1 MSNDAVHTVFK
12 NMHNFQLTML
22 NPLQLKQLSQSLEGT
37 LLYDELHKTIYSTDA
52 SVYKIK
58 PQAVAL
64 PKTVDDICKLIEF
77 ANTNKISITPRTAGT
92 SLAGQ
97 TVGSGIIVDVSKH
110 FTKIISFDANRK
122 TVTVQ
127 PGVIRDELNLFL
139 KPHGLF
145 FGPNT
150 STTNRCMIGGMVGNN
165 SSGTTSI
172 RYGVTRDKIVEI
184 KAILSDGSPVV
195 FKELSSAEFLEKT
208 KGDSLESKIY
218 KTIYDELSVVENQ
231 NEIIKEF
238 PKPEIHRRNTGYAI
252 DLLLK
257 SELFSGTEK
266 TINLGKLLCGSEG
279 TLAFTTEIT
288 LKVDD
293 LPPANNVMVV
303 AHFHTIK
310 ESLEAVVTAM
320 KHHLYTCE
328 MMDDTILNCTKTNR
342 EQAKNRFFIQGDP
355 KAVIMLE
362 VASHSMEDAERQAD
376 DLIADLEK
384 NNFGYAL
391 PKIYGSDIDKINELR
406 KAGLGLLGSIVGD
419 DKAADSIE
427 DTAVELND
435 LPNYIEEFAAMMSK
449 YNQEAIYY
457 AHAGAGE
464 IHLRP
469 VLNLKKKEDLKL
481 FRIIATEVAVLVKK
495 YKGSL
500 SGEHGDGI
508 VRGEFLPFMI
518 GEMNYNLLKRI
529 KNAFDPNAILNKGKI
544 IDTPKMDE
552 NLRMVAGRVEPEI
565 QTIQDF
571 SDSMGILRAAEKCN
585 GSGDCRKL
593 PSAGGTLCPSYRATR
608 NEKDTT
614 RARANAL
621 REYLTNSDKENK
633 FDYDELYKV
642 FELCVSCKACAS
654 ECPSNVDVASLKAE
668 FLYQYQK
675 ANGFSLRNKIFAFNA
690 KLNNL
695 GSITPKLTNYVVNL
709 PFVKNKMGIASKRQ
723 VPLLAPKPF
732 RKWHEKN
739 VNTIQ
744 NGSFPNGKI
753 YLFCDEFTNFYDVS
767 VGIDAFEL
775 LTKLGYEV
783 VIIDHEESGRSFISK
798 GFLEQAKAIANINV
812 DIFSSVI
819 KDDCPL
825 VGIEPSAIL
834 TFRDE
839 YLRLA
844 DDKESAQSISKNAFT
859 IEEFFKKEIA
869 LGKITSDQFS
879 DVKKEI
885 KIHGH
890 CHQKSLSSVEATFSM
905 LNLPKNNS
913 VTIYNSGCCGMAGSF
928 GYEKEHYDISMQIGE
943 DTLFPKV
950 RATER
955 TVTIAAAGTS
965 CRHQIYDGTN
975 REALHPVT
983 ILKSCLK

>member
-1 MSNDAVHTVFK
+1 MMLFTQFLK

-77 ANTNKISITPRTAGT
+77 ANANKISITPRTAGT

-110 FTKIISFDANRK
+110 FTKIVSFDADKK

-172 RYGVTRDKIVEI
+172 RYGVTRDKIIEI

-195 FKELSSAEFLEKT
+195 FKELSSSEFLEKT

-231 NEIIKEF
+231 IEILKEF

-362 VASHSMEDAERQAD
+362 VASHSMEDAELQAD

-391 PKIYGSDIDKINELR
+391 PKIYGSDIDKINDLR

-427 DTAVELND
+427 DTAVELHD
-435 LPNYIEEFAAMMSK
+435 LPNYIEEFAAMMRK

-495 YKGSL
+495 YRGSL

-518 GEMNYNLLKRI
+518 GETNYNLLKRI

-585 GSGDCRKL
+585 GSGDCRKM

-695 GSITPKLTNYVVNL
+695 GSITPKLTNYMVNL

-723 VPLLAPKPF
+723 VPLLAPKTF

-783 VIIDHEESGRSFISK
+783 LIIDHEESGRSFISK
-798 GFLEQAKAIANINV
+798 GFLEQAKAIATINV
-812 DIFSSVI
+812 DIFASI
-819 KDDCPL
+819 ITDDCPL

-844 DDKESAQSISKNAFT
+844 DDKESAQNISKNAFT

-879 DVKKEI
+879 DMKKEI

-928 GYEKEHYDISMQIGE
+928 GYEKEHYDISIQMGE
-943 DTLFPKV
+943 DTLFPKI
-950 RATER
+950 RATEQ
-955 TVTIAAAGTS
+955 TVAIAAAGTS
-965 CRHQIYDGTN
+965 CRHQIFDGTN

>member
-1 MSNDAVHTVFK
+1 
-12 NMHNFQLTML
+12 ML
-22 NPLQLKQLSQSLEGT
+22 NSLPLKQLSASLEGT

-52 SVYKIK
+52 SVYKFRPI
-58 PQAVAL
+58 AVAL
-64 PKTVDDICKLIEF
+64 PKTVEDITKLIHF
-77 ANTNKISITPRTAGT
+77 ANANKISLTPRTAGT

-97 TVGSGIIVDVSKH
+97 TVGSGIIVDVSKY
-110 FTKIISFDANRK
+110 FTQIVSFDANKK

-150 STTNRCMIGGMVGNN
+150 STSNRCMIGGMVGNN

-184 KAILSDGSPVV
+184 KALLSDGSSVV
-195 FKELSSAEFLEKT
+195 FKELSSAEFIEKT

-218 KTIYDELSVVENQ
+218 KTIYEELSNEATQ
-231 NEIIKEF
+231 KEIIKEF
-238 PKPEIHRRNTGYAI
+238 PKPEIHRRNTGYAV
-252 DLLLK
+252 DLLLQ

-288 LKVDD
+288 LKADD
-293 LPPANNVMVV
+293 LPPTNNVMVV
-303 AHFHTIK
+303 AHFHTIQ
-310 ESLEAVVTAM
+310 ESLEAVMIAM

-342 EQAKNRFFIQGDP
+342 EQAKNSFFIQGDP

-362 VASHSMEDAERQAD
+362 VASHSMEDAESQANA
-376 DLIADLEK
+376 LIADLELH
-384 NNFGYAL
+384 NFGYAL

-427 DTAVELND
+427 DTAVELSD
-435 LPNYIEEFAAMMSK
+435 LPDYIAEFAAMMKK
-449 YNQEAIYY
+449 YGQEAIYY

-464 IHLRP
+464 LHLRP

-481 FRIIATEVAVLVKK
+481 FRTIATEVAVLVKK
-495 YKGSL
+495 YRGSL

-518 GEMNYNLLKRI
+518 GETNYELLKRI
-529 KNAFDPNAILNKGKI
+529 KAAFDPNTILNEGKI
-544 IDTPKMDE
+544 VNTPKMDE
-552 NLRMVAGRVEPEI
+552 NLRMESGRVEPEI

-621 REYLTNSDKENK
+621 REYLTNSDKDNK
-633 FDYDELYKV
+633 FDYEELYQV

-654 ECPSNVDVASLKAE
+654 ECPSNVDVAALKAE

-690 KLNNL
+690 RLNNL
-695 GSITPKLTNYVVNL
+695 GSITPRITNYMVNL
-709 PFVKNKMGIASKRQ
+709 PFVKKKMGIAPQRQ
-723 VPLLAPKPF
+723 VPLLAPKTF
-732 RKWHEKN
+732 RKWYENKAAEPK
-739 VNTIQ
+739 T
-744 NGSFPNGKI
+744 GSFPNGKV

-783 VIIDHEESGRSFISK
+783 EIVDHEESGRAFLSK
-798 GFLEQAKAIANINV
+798 GFLQEAKAIANSNV
-812 DIFSSVI
+812 SIFSDLISE
-819 KDDCPL
+819 DFPL
-825 VGIEPSAIL
+825 IGIEPSAIL

-844 DDKESAQSISKNAFT
+844 DDKESAQKLSKNVFT
-859 IEEFFKKEIA
+859 IEEFFKKEITS
-869 LGKITSDQFS
+869 GKIHSGQFS
-879 DVKKEI
+879 DVQKEI

-890 CHQKSLSSVEATFSM
+890 CHQKSLSSVEATFAM
-905 LNLPKNNS
+905 LNLPQNSS

-928 GYEKEHYDISMQIGE
+928 GYEKEHYDISMQMGE

-950 RATER
+950 RATSE
-955 TVTIAAAGTS
+955 TTAIAAAGTS
-965 CRHQIYDGTN
+965 CRHQIFDGTK

-983 ILKSCLK
+983 ILRSCLS

>member
-1 MSNDAVHTVFK
+1 MSQN
-12 NMHNFQLTML
+12 L
-22 NPLQLKQLSQSLEGT
+22 PLQLLASSLEGD
-37 LLYDELHKTIYSTDA
+37 LFYDELHKVIYSTDA
-52 SVYKIK
+52 SVYQIK
-58 PQAVAL
+58 PIAIAR
-64 PKTVDDICKLIEF
+64 PKSVTDIQTLVHF
-77 ANTNKISITPRTAGT
+77 ANEHQIPLTPRTAGT

-97 TVGSGIIVDVSKH
+97 TVGSGIIVDVSKY
-110 FTKIISFDANRK
+110 FTKIVALDQENK

-139 KPHGLF
+139 KPYGLF

-150 STTNRCMIGGMVGNN
+150 STSNRCMIGGMVGNN

-172 RYGVTRDKIVEI
+172 RYGVTRDKIVELN
-184 KAILSDGSPVV
+184 AILSDGSETV
-195 FKELSSAEFLEKT
+195 FTSLSSAEFIEKT
-208 KGDSLESKIY
+208 KGDTLENQIY
-218 KTIYDELSVVENQ
+218 KTVYEELSNADTQ

-238 PKPEIHRRNTGYAI
+238 PKPEIHRRNTGYAV

-257 SELFSGTEK
+257 SDLFSGNEP

-279 TLAFTTEIT
+279 TLAFTTEVT

-293 LPPANNVMVV
+293 LPPTHNIMVA
-303 AHFHTIK
+303 AHFHTIQ
-310 ESLEAVVTAM
+310 ESLEAVMIAM

-362 VASHSMEDAERQAD
+362 VASHSVEDAEKQAD
-376 DLIADLEK
+376 ALIADLEQ

-391 PKIYGSDIDKINELR
+391 PKLYGQDIDKINELR

-427 DTAVELND
+427 DTAVELSD
-435 LPNYIEEFAAMMSK
+435 LPNYIAEFAAMMK
-449 YNQEAIYY
+449 KHGQEAIYY

-464 IHLRP
+464 LHLRP
-469 VLNLKKKEDLKL
+469 VLNLKKKEDLQL
-481 FRIIATEVAVLVKK
+481 FRTIATEVAVLVKK
-495 YKGSL
+495 YRGSL

-518 GEMNYNLLKRI
+518 GESNYELLKRI
-529 KNAFDPNAILNKGKI
+529 KKAFDPNAIFNKGRI
-544 IDTPKMDE
+544 TDTPKMDE
-552 NLRMVAGRVEPEI
+552 NLRMEAGREEPEI

-571 SDSMGILRAAEKCN
+571 SDSLGILRLAEKCN

-621 REYLTNSDKENK
+621 RQYLTDSTKQNK
-633 FDYDELYKV
+633 FDQEELYQV
-642 FELCVSCKACAS
+642 FDLCVSCKACAS
-654 ECPSNVDVASLKAE
+654 ECPSNVDVAALKSE

-675 ANGFSLRNKIFAFNA
+675 ANGFSKRNKTFAYNA

-695 GSITPKLTNYVVNL
+695 GSLTPKLTNWFANL
-709 PFVKNKMGIASKRQ
+709 SFVKKRMGIAPQRV
-723 VPLLAPKPF
+723 VPHLAPKTF
-732 RKWHEKN
+732 RKWLDKN
-739 VNTIQ
+739 HKELEE
-744 NGSFPNGKI
+744 GECPNGKVI
-753 YLFCDEFTNFYDVS
+753 LFCDEFTNFYDVS
-767 VGIDAFEL
+767 VGIDTYEL
-775 LTKLGYEV
+775 LTNLGYEV
-783 VIIDHEESGRSFISK
+783 VIVDHQESGRAFISK
-798 GFLEQAKAIANINV
+798 GFLEQAKAIATINV
-812 DIFSSVI
+812 DIFKELVTNEI
-819 KDDCPL
+819 PL

-839 YLRLA
+839 YIRLA
-844 DDKESAQSISKNAFT
+844 EDKAGAEQLAKNVYT
-859 IEEFFKKEIA
+859 IEEFFTNQIEKGAIR
-869 LGKITSDQFS
+869 SDQFS
-879 DVKKEI
+879 EEVKEI

-890 CHQKSLSSVEATFSM
+890 CHQKSLSSVQATFAM
-905 LNLPKNNS
+905 LNIPKNTT

-928 GYEKEHYDISMQIGE
+928 GYEKEHYEISMQMGE
-943 DTLFPKV
+943 DTLFPKI
-950 RATER
+950 R
-955 TVTIAAAGTS
+955 TTDSSVYIAAAGTS
-965 CRHQIYDGTN
+965 CRHQIFDGTK
-975 REALHPVT
+975 RIAQHPVT

>member
-1 MSNDAVHTVFK
+1 
-12 NMHNFQLTML
+12 ML

-110 FTKIISFDANRK
+110 FTKIVSFDADKK

-195 FKELSSAEFLEKT
+195 FKELSTAEFLEKT

-310 ESLEAVVTAM
+310 ESLEAVVIAM

-342 EQAKNRFFIQGDP
+342 EQAKNRFFMQGDP

-391 PKIYGSDIDKINELR
+391 PKIYGSDIDKINDLR

-427 DTAVELND
+427 DTAVELHD

-495 YKGSL
+495 YRGSL

-518 GEMNYNLLKRI
+518 GETNYNLLKRI

-621 REYLTNSDKENK
+621 REYLTNSDKVNK

-695 GSITPKLTNYVVNL
+695 GSITPKLTNYIVNL
-709 PFVKNKMGIASKRQ
+709 SFVKNKMGIASKRQ
-723 VPLLAPKPF
+723 VPLLAPKTF

-739 VNTIQ
+739 VNSIQ

-783 VIIDHEESGRSFISK
+783 LIIDHEESGRSFISK
-798 GFLEQAKAIANINV
+798 GFLEQAKSIANINV
-812 DIFSSVI
+812 DIFSSI
-819 KDDCPL
+819 ITDDCPL

-859 IEEFFKKEIA
+859 IEEFFKREIT
-869 LGKITSDQFS
+869 LGRITSDQFS

-928 GYEKEHYDISMQIGE
+928 GYEKEHYDISMQMGE
-943 DTLFPKV
+943 DTLFPKI
-950 RATER
+950 RATEQ
-955 TVTIAAAGTS
+955 TVAIAAAGTS
-965 CRHQIYDGTN
+965 CRHQIFDGTN

>member
-1 MSNDAVHTVFK
+1 
-12 NMHNFQLTML
+12 ML
-22 NPLQLKQLSQSLEGT
+22 NSLPLKQLSASLEGT

-52 SVYKIK
+52 SVYKFRPI
-58 PQAVAL
+58 AVAL
-64 PKTVDDICKLIEF
+64 PKTVGDITKLIHF
-77 ANTNKISITPRTAGT
+77 ANANKISLTPRTAGT

-97 TVGSGIIVDVSKH
+97 TVGSGIIVDVSKY
-110 FTKIISFDANRK
+110 FTQIVSFDADKK

-150 STTNRCMIGGMVGNN
+150 STSNRCMIGGMVGNN

-184 KAILSDGSPVV
+184 KALLSDGSSVV
-195 FKELSSAEFLEKT
+195 FKELSSEEFIEKT

-218 KTIYDELSVVENQ
+218 KTIYEELSNEATQ
-231 NEIIKEF
+231 KEIIKEF
-238 PKPEIHRRNTGYAI
+238 PKPEIHRRNTGYAV
-252 DLLLK
+252 DLLLQ

-288 LKVDD
+288 LKADD
-293 LPPANNVMVV
+293 LPPTNNVMVV
-303 AHFHTIK
+303 AHFNTIQ
-310 ESLEAVVTAM
+310 ESLEAVMIAM

-342 EQAKNRFFIQGDP
+342 EQAKNSFFIQGDP

-362 VASHSMEDAERQAD
+362 VASHSMEDAESQANA
-376 DLIADLEK
+376 LIADLELH
-384 NNFGYAL
+384 NFGYAL

-427 DTAVELND
+427 DTAVELSD
-435 LPNYIEEFAAMMSK
+435 LPDYIAEFAAMMKK
-449 YNQEAIYY
+449 YGQEAIYY

-464 IHLRP
+464 LHLRP

-481 FRIIATEVAVLVKK
+481 FRTIATEVAVLVKK
-495 YKGSL
+495 YRGSL

-518 GEMNYNLLKRI
+518 GETNYELLKRI
-529 KNAFDPNAILNKGKI
+529 KAAFDPNTILNEGKI
-544 IDTPKMDE
+544 VNTPKMDE
-552 NLRMVAGRVEPEI
+552 NLRMESGRVEPEI

-621 REYLTNSDKENK
+621 REYLTNSDKDNK
-633 FDYDELYKV
+633 FDYEELYQV

-654 ECPSNVDVASLKAE
+654 ECPSNVDVAALKAE

-690 KLNNL
+690 RLNNL
-695 GSITPKLTNYVVNL
+695 GSITPRITNYMVNL
-709 PFVKNKMGIASKRQ
+709 PFVKKKMGIAPQRQ
-723 VPLLAPKPF
+723 VPLLAPKTF
-732 RKWHEKN
+732 RKWYENKADEPK
-739 VNTIQ
+739 TD
-744 NGSFPNGKI
+744 SFPNGKV

-783 VIIDHEESGRSFISK
+783 EIVDHEESGRAFLSK
-798 GFLEQAKAIANINV
+798 GFLQEAKAIANSNV
-812 DIFSSVI
+812 SIFSDLISE
-819 KDDCPL
+819 DFPL
-825 VGIEPSAIL
+825 IGIEPSAIL

-844 DDKESAQSISKNAFT
+844 DDKESAQKLSKNVFT
-859 IEEFFKKEIA
+859 IEEFFKKEITS
-869 LGKITSDQFS
+869 GKIHSGQFS
-879 DVKKEI
+879 DVQKEI

-890 CHQKSLSSVEATFSM
+890 CHQKSLSSVEATFAM
-905 LNLPKNNS
+905 LNLPQNSS

-928 GYEKEHYDISMQIGE
+928 GYEKEHYDISMQMGE

-950 RATER
+950 RATSE
-955 TVTIAAAGTS
+955 TTAIAAAGTS
-965 CRHQIYDGTN
+965 CRHQIFDGTK

-983 ILKSCLK
+983 ILRSCLS

>member
-1 MSNDAVHTVFK
+1 
-12 NMHNFQLTML
+12 ML
-22 NPLQLKQLSQSLEGT
+22 NSLPLKQLSASLEGT

-52 SVYKIK
+52 SVYKFRPI
-58 PQAVAL
+58 AVAL
-64 PKTVDDICKLIEF
+64 PKTVGDITKLIHF
-77 ANTNKISITPRTAGT
+77 ANANKISLTPRTAGT

-97 TVGSGIIVDVSKH
+97 TVGSGIIVDVSKY
-110 FTKIISFDANRK
+110 FTKIVSFDANKK

-150 STTNRCMIGGMVGNN
+150 STSNRCMIGGMVGNN

-184 KAILSDGSPVV
+184 KALLSDGSSVV
-195 FKELSSAEFLEKT
+195 FKELSSEEFIEKT

-218 KTIYDELSVVENQ
+218 KTIYEELSNEATQ
-231 NEIIKEF
+231 KEIIKEF
-238 PKPEIHRRNTGYAI
+238 PKPEIHRRNTGYAV
-252 DLLLK
+252 DLLLQ

-288 LKVDD
+288 LKADD
-293 LPPANNVMVV
+293 LPPTNNVMVV
-303 AHFHTIK
+303 AHFNTIQ
-310 ESLEAVVTAM
+310 ESLEAVMIAM

-342 EQAKNRFFIQGDP
+342 EQAKNSFFIQGDP

-362 VASHSMEDAERQAD
+362 VASHSMEDAESQANA
-376 DLIADLEK
+376 LIADLELH
-384 NNFGYAL
+384 NFGYAL

-427 DTAVELND
+427 DTAVELSD
-435 LPNYIEEFAAMMSK
+435 LPDYIAEFAAMMKK
-449 YNQEAIYY
+449 YGQEAIYY

-464 IHLRP
+464 LHLRP

-481 FRIIATEVAVLVKK
+481 FRTIATEVAVLVKK
-495 YKGSL
+495 YRGSL

-518 GEMNYNLLKRI
+518 GETNYELLKRI
-529 KNAFDPNAILNKGKI
+529 KAAFDPNTILNEGKI
-544 IDTPKMDE
+544 VNTPKMDE
-552 NLRMVAGRVEPEI
+552 NLRMESGRVEPEI

-621 REYLTNSDKENK
+621 REYLTNSDKDNK
-633 FDYDELYKV
+633 FDYEELYQV

-654 ECPSNVDVASLKAE
+654 ECPSNVDVAALKAE

-690 KLNNL
+690 RLNNL
-695 GSITPKLTNYVVNL
+695 GSITPRITNYMVNL
-709 PFVKNKMGIASKRQ
+709 PFVKKKMGIAPQRQ
-723 VPLLAPKPF
+723 VPLLAPKTF
-732 RKWHEKN
+732 RKWYENKADEPK
-739 VNTIQ
+739 TD
-744 NGSFPNGKI
+744 SFPNGKV

-783 VIIDHEESGRSFISK
+783 EIVDHEESGRAFLSK
-798 GFLEQAKAIANINV
+798 GFLQEAKAIANSNV
-812 DIFSSVI
+812 SIFSDLISE
-819 KDDCPL
+819 DFPL
-825 VGIEPSAIL
+825 IGIEPSAIL

-844 DDKESAQSISKNAFT
+844 DDKESAQKLSKNVFT
-859 IEEFFKKEIA
+859 IEEFFKKEITS
-869 LGKITSDQFS
+869 GKIHSGQFS
-879 DVKKEI
+879 DVQKEI

-890 CHQKSLSSVEATFSM
+890 CHQKSLSSVEATFAM
-905 LNLPKNNS
+905 LNLPQNSS

-928 GYEKEHYDISMQIGE
+928 GYEKEHYDISMQMGE

-950 RATER
+950 RATSE
-955 TVTIAAAGTS
+955 TTAIAAAGTS
-965 CRHQIYDGTN
+965 CRHQIFDGTK

-983 ILKSCLK
+983 ILRSCLS

>member
-1 MSNDAVHTVFK
+1 
-12 NMHNFQLTML
+12 ML
-22 NPLQLKQLSQSLEGT
+22 NSLPLKQLSASLEGT

-52 SVYKIK
+52 SVYKFRPI
-58 PQAVAL
+58 AVAL
-64 PKTVDDICKLIEF
+64 PKTVGDITKLIHF
-77 ANTNKISITPRTAGT
+77 ANANKISLTPRTAGT

-97 TVGSGIIVDVSKH
+97 TVGSGIIVDVSKY
-110 FTKIISFDANRK
+110 FTKIVSFDANKK

-150 STTNRCMIGGMVGNN
+150 STSNRCMIGGMVGNN

-184 KAILSDGSPVV
+184 KALLSDGSSVV
-195 FKELSSAEFLEKT
+195 FKELSSAEFIEKT

-218 KTIYDELSVVENQ
+218 KTIYEELSNEATQ
-231 NEIIKEF
+231 KEIIKEF
-238 PKPEIHRRNTGYAI
+238 PKPEIHRRNTGYAV
-252 DLLLK
+252 DLLLQ

-288 LKVDD
+288 LKADD
-293 LPPANNVMVV
+293 LPPTNNVMVV
-303 AHFHTIK
+303 AHFHTIQ
-310 ESLEAVVTAM
+310 ESLEAVMIAM

-342 EQAKNRFFIQGDP
+342 EQAKNSFFIQGDP

-362 VASHSMEDAERQAD
+362 VASHSMEDAESQANA
-376 DLIADLEK
+376 LIADLELH
-384 NNFGYAL
+384 NFGYAL

-427 DTAVELND
+427 DTAVELSD
-435 LPNYIEEFAAMMSK
+435 LPDYIAEFAAMMKK
-449 YNQEAIYY
+449 YGQEAIYY

-464 IHLRP
+464 LHLRP

-481 FRIIATEVAVLVKK
+481 FRTIATEVAVLVKK
-495 YKGSL
+495 YRGSL

-518 GEMNYNLLKRI
+518 GETNYELLKRI
-529 KNAFDPNAILNKGKI
+529 KAAFDPNTILNEGKI
-544 IDTPKMDE
+544 VNTPKMDE
-552 NLRMVAGRVEPEI
+552 NLRMESGRVEPEI

-621 REYLTNSDKENK
+621 REYLTNSDKDNK
-633 FDYDELYKV
+633 FDYEELYQV

-654 ECPSNVDVASLKAE
+654 ECPSNVDVAALKAE

-690 KLNNL
+690 RLNNL
-695 GSITPKLTNYVVNL
+695 GSITPRITNYMVNL
-709 PFVKNKMGIASKRQ
+709 PFVKKKMGIAPQRQ
-723 VPLLAPKPF
+723 VPLLAPKTF
-732 RKWHEKN
+732 RKWYENKADEPK
-739 VNTIQ
+739 TS
-744 NGSFPNGKI
+744 SFPNGKV

-783 VIIDHEESGRSFISK
+783 EIVDHEESGRAFLSK
-798 GFLEQAKAIANINV
+798 GFLQEAKAIANSNV
-812 DIFSSVI
+812 SIFSDLISE
-819 KDDCPL
+819 DFPL
-825 VGIEPSAIL
+825 IGIEPSAIL

-844 DDKESAQSISKNAFT
+844 DDKESAQKLSKNVFT
-859 IEEFFKKEIA
+859 IEEFFKKEITS
-869 LGKITSDQFS
+869 GKIHSGQFS
-879 DVKKEI
+879 DVQKEI

-890 CHQKSLSSVEATFSM
+890 CHQKSLSSVEATFAM
-905 LNLPKNNS
+905 LNLPQNSS

-928 GYEKEHYDISMQIGE
+928 GYEKEHYDISMQMGE

-950 RATER
+950 RATSE
-955 TVTIAAAGTS
+955 TTAIAAAGTS
-965 CRHQIYDGTN
+965 CRHQIFDGTK

-983 ILKSCLK
+983 ILRSCLS

>member
-1 MSNDAVHTVFK
+1 M
-12 NMHNFQLTML
+12 LTA
-22 NPLQLKQLSQSLEGT
+22 LQLQHLSESLEGT
-37 LLYDELHKTIYSTDA
+37 LLYDELHKTIYATDA
-52 SVYKIK
+52 SAYRIM
-58 PQAVAL
+58 PLAVAL
-64 PKTVDDICKLIEF
+64 PKNEGDIIKLIQF
-77 ANTNKISITPRTAGT
+77 ANKNKISLTPRTAGT

-97 TVGSGIIVDVSKH
+97 TVGNGIIVDVSKY
-110 FTKIISFDANRK
+110 FTKIVSFDAEKK
-122 TVTVQ
+122 TITVQ

-150 STTNRCMIGGMVGNN
+150 STSNRCMIGGMVGNN

-184 KAILSDGSPVV
+184 KAVLSDGSKVV
-195 FKELSSAEFLEKT
+195 FKELSSSEFIEKT
-208 KGDSLESKIY
+208 KANSLESKIY
-218 KTIYDELSVVENQ
+218 KTIYEELSNTENQ
-231 NEIIKEF
+231 KEIVKEF
-238 PKPEIHRRNTGYAI
+238 PKPEIHRRNTGYAV

-279 TLAFTTEIT
+279 TLAFTTEVT

-293 LPPANNVMVV
+293 LPPTNNIMVV
-303 AHFHTIK
+303 AHFHTIQ

-342 EQAKNRFFIQGDP
+342 EQAKNRFFIQGEP
-355 KAVIMLE
+355 KVVIMLE
-362 VASHSMEDAERQAD
+362 VASAISMEDAEFQANA
-376 DLIADLEK
+376 LIADLEN

-427 DTAVELND
+427 DTAVELSD
-435 LPNYIEEFAAMMSK
+435 LPNYIDDFSAMMKSHG
-449 YNQEAIYY
+449 QEAIYY

-469 VLNLKKKEDLKL
+469 ILNLKTKEGLYQ
-481 FRIIATEVAVLVKK
+481 FRAIATEVAHLVKK
-495 YKGSL
+495 YRGSL

-518 GEMNYNLLKRI
+518 GEKNYELLKRI
-529 KNAFDPNAILNKGKI
+529 KAAFDPNIVLNEGKI
-544 IDTPKMDE
+544 VNAFKMDE
-552 NLRMVAGRVEPEI
+552 NLRVEAGRVEPDI

-571 SDSMGILRAAEKCN
+571 SDSMGILRLAEKCN

-621 REYLTNSDKENK
+621 REYLTHSEKDNK
-633 FDYDELYKV
+633 FDHEELYKV

-654 ECPSNVDVASLKAE
+654 ECPSNVDVAALKAE

-675 ANGFSLRNKIFAFNA
+675 ANGFSLRNKIFAYNS
-690 KLNNL
+690 KLNQL
-695 GSITPKLTNYVVNL
+695 GSIAPSVTNFMVNL
-709 PFVKNKMGIASKRQ
+709 PFVKNIMGIASKRE
-723 VPLLAPKPF
+723 VPLLAKMTL
-732 RKWHEKN
+732 RKWIEKN
-739 VNTIQ
+739 KSTAPRN
-744 NGSFPNGKI
+744 SFANGKVC
-753 YLFCDEFTNFYDVS
+753 LFCDEFTNFYDVS
-767 VGIDAFEL
+767 VGIDAYEL
-775 LTKLGYEV
+775 LTALGYEV
-783 VIIDHEESGRSFISK
+783 ILVDHEESGRAFISK
-798 GFLEQAKAIANINV
+798 GFLEEAKSIANINV
-812 DIFSSVI
+812 DIFSNYI
-819 KDDCPL
+819 TADCPL
-825 VGIEPSAIL
+825 IGIEPSAIL

-844 DDKESAQSISKNAFT
+844 DEKDAAEKLSKNVFT
-859 IEEFFKKEIA
+859 IEEFFKNEITK
-869 LGKITSDQFS
+869 GKIHSGQFS
-879 DVKKEI
+879 DIKKTI

-890 CHQKSLSSVEATFSM
+890 CHQKSLSSVEATFAM
-905 LNLPKNNS
+905 LNLPVNSS

-928 GYEKEHYDISMQIGE
+928 GYEKEHYDISMQMGE
-943 DTLFPKV
+943 DTLFPKI
-950 RATER
+950 RATDS
-955 TVTIAAAGTS
+955 TVSIAAAGTS
-965 CRHQIYDGTN
+965 CRHQIFDGTS
-975 REALHPVT
+975 RKALHPVT

>member
-1 MSNDAVHTVFK
+1 MS
-12 NMHNFQLTML
+12 QIL
-22 NPLQLKQLSQSLEGT
+22 PLQQLSDALEGD
-37 LLYDELHKTIYSTDA
+37 LFFDELHRTIYSTDA
-52 SVYKIK
+52 SVYQIK
-58 PQAVAL
+58 PIAVAR
-64 PKTVDDICKLIEF
+64 PKSVDDIQTLVRF
-77 ANTNKISITPRTAGT
+77 ANEHAIPLTPRTAGT

-97 TVGSGIIVDVSKH
+97 TVGSGIIVDVSKY
-110 FTKIISFDANRK
+110 FTKIVSFDKENK

-150 STTNRCMIGGMVGNN
+150 STSNRCMIGGMVGNN

-172 RYGVTRDKIVEI
+172 RYGVTRDKIVEL
-184 KAILSDGSPVV
+184 KAILSDGSATV
-195 FKELSSAEFLEKT
+195 FKSLTSAEFIEKT
-208 KGDSLESKIY
+208 KGDSLENNIY
-218 KTIYDELSVVENQ
+218 KTIYEELSNSETQ
-231 NEIIKEF
+231 NKIVKEF
-238 PKPEIHRRNTGYAI
+238 PKPEIHRRNTGYAV

-257 SELFSGTEK
+257 SDLFSGKEA

-279 TLAFTTEIT
+279 TLAFTTEVT

-293 LPPANNVMVV
+293 LPPAHNIMVA
-303 AHFHTIK
+303 AHFHTIQ
-310 ESLEAVVTAM
+310 ESLEAVMVAM

-342 EQAKNRFFIQGDP
+342 EQAKNSFFIQGDP
-355 KAVIMLE
+355 KAIIMLE
-362 VASHSMEDAERQAD
+362 VASDSLEEAERQAD
-376 DLIADLEK
+376 ALIADLEK

-391 PKIYGSDIDKINELR
+391 PKLYGQDIDKINDLR

-427 DTAVELND
+427 DTAVELSD
-435 LPNYIEEFAAMMSK
+435 LPNYIAEFAAMMKK
-449 YNQEAIYY
+449 YGQEAIYY

-464 IHLRP
+464 LHLRP

-481 FRIIATEVAVLVKK
+481 FRTIATEVAVLVKK
-495 YKGSL
+495 YRGSL

-518 GEMNYNLLKRI
+518 GESNYELLKRI
-529 KNAFDPNAILNKGKI
+529 KKAFDPNTIFNKGRI
-544 IDTPKMDE
+544 TDTPKMDE
-552 NLRMVAGRVEPEI
+552 NLRMEAGREEPEI
-565 QTIQDF
+565 ETIQDF
-571 SDSMGILRAAEKCN
+571 SDSMGILRVAEKCN

-621 REYLTNSDKENK
+621 RQYLTDSDKENK
-633 FDYDELYKV
+633 FDQEELYQV
-642 FELCVSCKACAS
+642 FDLCVSCKACAS

-675 ANGFSLRNKIFAFNA
+675 VNGFSNRNKTFAYNA

-695 GSITPKLTNYVVNL
+695 GSLTPRLTNWFANL
-709 PFVKNKMGIASKRQ
+709 SFVKKKMGIAPQRV
-723 VPLLAPKPF
+723 VPHLALQTFK
-732 RKWHEKN
+732 KWLDKN
-739 VNTIQ
+739 HKELEEGT
-744 NGSFPNGKI
+744 FPNGHVL
-753 YLFCDEFTNFYDVS
+753 LFCDEFTNFYDVS
-767 VGIDAFEL
+767 VGIDTYEL
-775 LTKLGYEV
+775 LTKLGYQV
-783 VIIDHEESGRSFISK
+783 LVIDHQESGRAFISK

-812 DIFSSVI
+812 DIFKELVSAEM
-819 KDDCPL
+819 PL
-825 VGIEPSAIL
+825 IGIEPSAIL

-844 DDKESAQSISKNAFT
+844 DDKAGAEELAKHVFT
-859 IEEFFKKEIA
+859 IEEFFKNEIEKGA
-869 LGKITSDQFS
+869 IRTEQFS
-879 DVKKEI
+879 DEAREI

-905 LNLPKNNS
+905 LNLPQNNT

-928 GYEKEHYDISMQIGE
+928 GYEEEHYEISMQMGE
-943 DTLFPKV
+943 DTLFPKI
-950 RATER
+950 RATDSN
-955 TVTIAAAGTS
+955 VAIAAAGTS
-965 CRHQIYDGTN
+965 CRHQIFDGTK
-975 REALHPVT
+975 RTAQHPIT

>member
-1 MSNDAVHTVFK
+1 
-12 NMHNFQLTML
+12 ML
-22 NPLQLKQLSQSLEGT
+22 SISALKQLSESLEGT
-37 LLYDELHKTIYSTDA
+37 LLYDELHKTIYATDA
-52 SVYKIK
+52 SVYKFK
-58 PQAVAL
+58 PVAVAL
-64 PKTVDDICKLIEF
+64 PKTVQDIKTLIHF
-77 ANTNKISITPRTAGT
+77 AEKNKIALTPRTAGT

-110 FTKIISFDANRK
+110 FTKIISFDAQKK

-150 STTNRCMIGGMVGNN
+150 STSNRCMMGGMVGNN

-184 KAILSDGSPVV
+184 KALLSDGTSAV
-195 FKELSSAEFLEKT
+195 FQELSSAEFIEKT
-208 KGDSLESKIY
+208 KGEALENKIY
-218 KTIYDELSVVENQ
+218 KTIFDELSDVDTQ
-231 NEIIKEF
+231 KEILKEF
-238 PKPEIHRRNTGYAI
+238 PKPEIHRRNTGYAV

-266 TINLGKLLCGSEG
+266 TIHLGKLLCGSEG

-288 LKVDD
+288 LKVDA
-293 LPPANNVMVV
+293 LPPAHNVMVV
-303 AHFHTIK
+303 AHFHTIQ

-342 EQAKNRFFIQGDP
+342 EQAKNRFFIQGEP

-362 VASHSMEDAERQAD
+362 VASDTMEDAERQANA
-376 DLIADLEK
+376 LISDLEK

-391 PKIYGSDIDKINELR
+391 PKIYGTDIDKINELR

-435 LPNYIEEFAAMMSK
+435 LPNYIAEFAAMMKK
-449 YNQEAIYY
+449 YGQEAIYY

-469 VLNLKKKEDLKL
+469 VLNLKKKADLVL
-481 FRIIATEVAVLVKK
+481 FRTIATEVAVLVKK

-518 GEMNYNLLKRI
+518 GATNYELLRRI
-529 KNAFDPNAILNKGKI
+529 KLAFDPNIILNKGKI

-552 NLRMVAGRVEPEI
+552 NLRVESGRVEPEI

-571 SDSMGILRAAEKCN
+571 SDSMGILRVAEKCN

-608 NEKDTT
+608 DEKDTT

-621 REYLTNSDKENK
+621 REYLTTSEKENK
-633 FDYDELYKV
+633 FNHEELYQV

-654 ECPSNVDVASLKAE
+654 ECPSNVDVAALKSE

-675 ANGFSLRNKIFAFNA
+675 ANGFSIRNKIFAYNA
-690 KLNNL
+690 TLNKWGSSIPKVTNL
-695 GSITPKLTNYVVNL
+695 ISNL
-709 PFVKNKMGIASKRQ
+709 SFVKKAMGIAPKRE
-723 VPLLAPKPF
+723 VPFLAEITF
-732 RKWHEKN
+732 RKWYNKN
-739 VNTIQ
+739 KIKARND
-744 NGSFPNGKI
+744 SFPKGKL
-753 YLFCDEFTNFYDVS
+753 YLFCDEFTNHYDVN
-767 VGIDAFEL
+767 VGIDTYEL
-775 LTKLGYEV
+775 LTQLGYEV
-783 VIIDHEESGRSFISK
+783 LMVAHEESGRAFISK
-798 GFLEQAKAIANINV
+798 GFLEEAQVVANKNV
-812 DIFSSVI
+812 AIFSPI
-819 KDDCPL
+819 ITDDCPL
-825 VGIEPSAIL
+825 IGIEPSAIL

-839 YLRLA
+839 YLRLSK
-844 DDKESAQSISKNAFT
+844 DKKSAEELAKNAFT
-859 IEEFFKKEIA
+859 VEEFFKKEIHS
-869 LGKITSDQFS
+869 GKIHSEQFS
-879 DVKKEI
+879 EKALEI

-890 CHQKSLSSVEATFSM
+890 CHQKSLSTIEATFSM

-928 GYEKEHYDISMQIGE
+928 GYEKEHYAISMQMGE

-950 RATER
+950 RSTAETAL
-955 TVTIAAAGTS
+955 IAAAGTS
-965 CRHQIYDGTN
+965 CRHQIFDGTS
-975 REALHPVT
+975 RKALHPST

>member
-1 MSNDAVHTVFK
+1 M
-12 NMHNFQLTML
+12 LTS
-22 NPLQLKQLSQSLEGT
+22 LQLQQLSESLEGT
-37 LLYDELHKTIYSTDA
+37 LLFDNLHKTLYATDA
-52 SVYKIK
+52 SAYRIM
-58 PQAVAL
+58 PLAVAY
-64 PKTVDDICKLIEF
+64 PKTNEDIVKLIHF
-77 ANTNKISITPRTAGT
+77 ATKNKISLTPRTAGT

-97 TVGSGIIVDVSKH
+97 TVGNGIIVDVSKH
-110 FTKIISFDANRK
+110 FTKIISFDALNK
-122 TVTVQ
+122 TITVQ
-127 PGVIRDELNLFL
+127 PGVIRDELNLYL

-184 KAILSDGSPVV
+184 EAILSDGSSAI
-195 FKELSSAEFLEKT
+195 FKELSSSEFIEKT
-208 KGDSLESKIY
+208 KGNSLESTIY
-218 KTIYDELSVVENQ
+218 KTIYQELSNAETQ

-238 PKPEIHRRNTGYAI
+238 PKPEIHRRNTGYAV

-257 SELFSGTEK
+257 SELFSGSEE

-288 LKVDD
+288 LKVDN
-293 LPPANNVMVV
+293 LPPTNNVMVV
-303 AHFHTIK
+303 AHFHTIQ

-362 VASHSMEDAERQAD
+362 VASHQSMEDAEMQANA
-376 DLIADLEK
+376 LIADLER

-391 PKIYGSDIDKINELR
+391 PKIYGSDIDKIHDLR

-419 DKAADSIE
+419 KKAADSIE

-435 LPNYIEEFAAMMSK
+435 LPNYIAEFAAMMK
-449 YNQEAIYY
+449 HYGQEAIYY

-464 IHLRP
+464 LHLRP
-469 VLNLKKKEDLKL
+469 ILNLKKKEDVKL
-481 FRIIATEVAVLVKK
+481 FRTIATEVAHLVKK
-495 YKGSL
+495 YRGSL

-508 VRGEFLPFMI
+508 VRGEFIPFMI
-518 GEMNYNLLKRI
+518 GEKNYKLLKRI
-529 KNAFDPNAILNKGKI
+529 KTAFDPNAILNIGKI
-544 IDTPKMDE
+544 VNAYKMDE
-552 NLRMVAGRVEPEI
+552 NLRVEAGRVEPDI

-621 REYLTNSDKENK
+621 REYLTHSDKGNK
-633 FDYDELYKV
+633 FDYEELYKV

-654 ECPSNVDVASLKAE
+654 ECPSNVDVAALKAE

-675 ANGFSLRNKIFAFNA
+675 ANGFSVRNRIFANNS

-695 GSITPKLTNYVVNL
+695 GSITPSITNFIVNL
-709 PFVKNKMGIASKRQ
+709 SVVKNIMGIAPKRE
-723 VPLLAPKPF
+723 VPLLSPTTF
-732 RKWHEKN
+732 RKWHKKN
-739 VNTIQ
+739 KSKAQ
-744 NGSFPNGKI
+744 SDSFINGKV

-767 VGIDAFEL
+767 VGIDAYEL

-783 VIIDHEESGRSFISK
+783 VLIDHEESGRAFISK
-798 GFLEQAKAIANINV
+798 GFLEEAQVIADKNVAI
-812 DIFSSVI
+812 F
-819 KDDCPL
+819 KDLISENTPL
-825 VGIEPSAIL
+825 IGIEPSAIL

-839 YLRLA
+839 YIRLA
-844 DDKESAQSISKNAFT
+844 KDKLNAEKLAKNALT
-859 IEEFFKKEIA
+859 VEEFFKREITS
-869 LGKITSDQFS
+869 GKIYSEQFS
-879 DVKKEI
+879 DTEKSI

-890 CHQKSLSSVEATFSM
+890 CHQKSLSSIEATFAM
-905 LNLPKNNS
+905 LNLPKNSS

-928 GYEKEHYDISMQIGE
+928 GYEKEHYDISMQMGE
-943 DTLFPKV
+943 DTLFPKI
-950 RATER
+950 RATEPL
-955 TVTIAAAGTS
+955 TAIAAAGTS
-965 CRHQIYDGTN
+965 CRHQIFDGTN
-975 REALHPVT
+975 RKALHPVT
-983 ILKSCLK
+983 ILRSCLK